1 MDAMDTSRTPQGE
14 SNPGPQPVVRDAL
27 TRAAEHAV
35 AIPAGGGAR
44 DVLAEILTRA
54 LVAFTS
60 THAVVDPVVR
70 TTADSAEEALAV
82 LAGIEQV
89 RSSLAAMDAIWQVAA
104 EQRIRAADAA
114 RNVPEKNQGHSTSSE
129 LAMARRVSP
138 HASSLSLS
146 SARRLV
152 THMPA
157 TLDHL
162 ATGRIT
168 EQTAQSISRTLDGAA
183 PATCAEVDGWIAENH
198 HRLDGLGTRRA
209 SQLVRELAQKVD
221 PSESRARAE
230 RAARARNV
238 TMHPLADGMAR
249 ISATLRALDAA
260 AVMKVL
266 TTSAE
271 SQRNAGSRVPHQAL
285 RADHLVSSI
294 LGAPLTRQ
302 EASDGTEQPTS
313 AGQSPHNQSSGAQT
327 RTPRIRLDV
336 GIVITDRALLCG
348 EDETEV
354 ARIEGYGPVPAHIIL
369 DTINGSP
376 PGTIHPGRS
385 SADDCSDN
393 DGPDNDDPA
402 PDGGPGARS
411 EPGYDDGTPA
421 TTAPQGEENWGDLD
435 DLENSSPVPEHPD
448 IDVSAV
454 FRRLYTHPSTGEL
467 VAMESTARAF
477 PVGLKRMIRWRDET
491 CRTPWCNARIRHL
504 DHIIPA
510 AAGGPTSYDNGQGL
524 CARCNYLKEHGTW
537 HLTSSPP
544 GSPSHISWRSPHGA
558 RGSSPT
564 PHSESPRPPEPSD
577 GPVLRVADAPGHQP
591 GPVPG
596 ELDIGNRAGDQATGA
611 EEPAGGG

>member
-1 MDAMDTSRTPQGE
+1 MDTSRMPQGE
-14 SNPGPQPVVRDAL
+14 SNPGPEPVIRDAL
-27 TRAAEHAV
+27 TRAVEHAV
-35 AIPAGGGAR
+35 AIPAGGAAR
-44 DVLAEILTRA
+44 DVLAQILSRA
-54 LVAFTS
+54 LAAITS

-70 TTADSAEEALAV
+70 TTADSAQEALAV
-82 LAGIEQV
+82 VAGIEQI
-89 RSSLAAMDAIWQVAA
+89 RSSLAAMDAIWQVTA

-114 RNVPEKNQGHSTSSE
+114 RNVPEKNQGHGTSSE

-183 PATCAEVDGWIAENH
+183 QATCTEVDGWIAENH

-209 SQLVRELAQKVD
+209 SQLVRELAQKAD

-285 RADHLVSSI
+285 QADHLVSSI

-313 AGQSPHNQSSGAQT
+313 AGQSPHDQCSGAQT
-327 RTPRIRLDV
+327 STSRIRLDV

-354 ARIEGYGPVPAHIIL
+354 ARIEGYGPVPAHILL

-376 PGTIHPGRS
+376 PGTIRPRQS
-385 SADDCSDN
+385 SADDGPYPGGGSD
-393 DGPDNDDPA
+393 D
-402 PDGGPGARS
+402 GPGARS
-411 EPGYDDGTPA
+411 GPGPDDCTPV
-421 TTAPQGEENWGDLD
+421 TTAPPGEESWGDLD

-448 IDVSAV
+448 IDVSSV

-537 HLTSSPP
+537 NLTFSPP
-544 GSPSHISWRSPHGA
+544 GSPPHISWRSPHGA

-564 PHSESPRPPEPSD
+564 PHSESPPPPKPSD

-591 GPVPG
+591 GPVPA
-596 ELDIGNRAGDQATGA
+596 ERYIVNSAGDQATGA
-611 EEPAGGG
+611 EEPADGG

>member
-14 SNPGPQPVVRDAL
+14 SNPGPEPVIRDAL
-27 TRAAEHAV
+27 TRAVEHAV
-35 AIPAGGGAR
+35 AIPAGGAAR
-44 DVLAEILTRA
+44 DVLAQILSHA

-82 LAGIEQV
+82 VAGIEQI
-89 RSSLAAMDAIWQVAA
+89 RSSLAAMDAIWQVTA

-114 RNVPEKNQGHSTSSE
+114 RNVPEKNQGHGTSSE

-183 PATCAEVDGWIAENH
+183 PATCTEVDGWIAENH

-285 RADHLVSSI
+285 QADHLVSSL

-302 EASDGTEQPTS
+302 EASDGTEQLTS
-313 AGQSPHNQSSGAQT
+313 AGVSPRNQSSGAQT
-327 RTPRIRLDV
+327 STSRIRLDV

-354 ARIEGYGPVPAHIIL
+354 ARIEGYGPVPAHILL

-376 PGTIHPGRS
+376 PGTIRPRQS
-385 SADDCSDN
+385 STD
-393 DGPDNDDPA
+393 DGPYPGGGSDD
-402 PDGGPGARS
+402 GPGARS
-411 EPGYDDGTPA
+411 GPGPDDHTPV
-421 TTAPQGEENWGDLD
+421 TTAPPGEESWGDLD

-448 IDVSAV
+448 IDVSSV

-537 HLTSSPP
+537 DLTSSPP
-544 GSPSHISWRSPHGA
+544 GSPPHISWRSPHGA

-591 GPVPG
+591 DPVPG
-596 ELDIGNRAGDQATGA
+596 ERDIGNSAGDQATGA
-611 EEPAGGG
+611 EEPADGG

>member
-1 MDAMDTSRTPQGE
+1 MDAMDTSCTPQGE
-14 SNPGPQPVVRDAL
+14 SNPGPEPVIRDAL
-27 TRAAEHAV
+27 TRVVEHAV
-35 AIPAGGGAR
+35 AIPAGGAAR
-44 DVLAEILTRA
+44 DVLAQILSRA
-54 LVAFTS
+54 LAAITS

-70 TTADSAEEALAV
+70 TTADSAQEALAV
-82 LAGIEQV
+82 VAGIEQI
-89 RSSLAAMDAIWQVAA
+89 RSSLAAMDAIWQVTA

-114 RNVPEKNQGHSTSSE
+114 RNVPEKNQGHGTSSE

-183 PATCAEVDGWIAENH
+183 PATCTEVDGWIAENH

-285 RADHLVSSI
+285 QADHLVSSI

-302 EASDGTEQPTS
+302 EASDGTEQLTS
-313 AGQSPHNQSSGAQT
+313 AGVSPRNQCSGAQT
-327 RTPRIRLDV
+327 STSRIRLDV

-354 ARIEGYGPVPAHIIL
+354 ARIEGYGPVPAHIL
-369 DTINGSP
+369 FDTINGSP
-376 PGTIHPGRS
+376 PGTIHPRQS
-385 SADDCSDN
+385 SADDGSDN
-393 DGPDNDDPA
+393 DGPY

-411 EPGYDDGTPA
+411 DPGYDDGTPA

-537 HLTSSPP
+537 DLTSSPP
-544 GSPSHISWRSPHGA
+544 GSPPHISWRSPHRA

-577 GPVLRVADAPGHQP
+577 GPVLRVADAPGHP
-591 GPVPG
+591 PDPVPG
-596 ELDIGNRAGDQATGA
+596 ERDIGNRAGDQATGA
-611 EEPAGGG
+611 EEPADGG